1 MSADERVTEITTKMH
16 KAVDHLRDEFSTLR
30 TGRANP
36 ALVERIRVEYFGSE
50 VPLQQLAS
58 FSVPEPRV
66 LVVSPYDKSALKAIE
81 KAVQSSDLGVNPGND
96 GNVIRLVFPELT
108 EQRRKEYVKLA
119 KAKAEEARVGVR
131 NVRRSAR
138 QELEGHNKSGDIS
151 DDDLARVEKELD
163 KATQS
168 VIAEVDKLLD
178 AKEKEL
184 LEV

>member
-1 MSADERVTEITTKMH
+1 MH
-16 KAVDHLRDEFSTLR
+16 KAVDHLRDEFSRLR

-50 VPLQQLAS
+50 VPLQQLAG

-66 LVVSPYDKSALKAIE
+66 LVVSPYDKGAMKAIE
-81 KAVQSSDLGVNPGND
+81 KAIQASDLGVNPGND

-131 NVRRSAR
+131 NARRGAR
-138 QELEGHNKSGDIS
+138 QELEAHNKDGDLS
-151 DDDLARVEKELD
+151 DDDLSRVEKELD

-168 VIAEVDKLLD
+168 VITEVDKLLD